1 MNCETQ
7 WILRALRA
15 GHSNATDDLGPL
27 LCEYWSKE
35 GRPDGGQVGPEC
47 KMLEGF
53 GSVPGAELRDKNRP
67 HLGKPGMKLNSRALA
82 SSASGLP
89 TSRNALTMVMELG
102 REESS

>member
-1 MNCETQ
+1 M
-7 WILRALRA
+7 LKA

-27 LCEYWSKE
+27 LWEHWSKE

-67 HLGKPGMKLNSRALA
+67 HLGKLGMKLSSRALA

-89 TSRNALTMVMELG
+89 MSRNALIMVMALG